1 VKSFVVGN
9 VISNYFLNFCQRVPF
24 TVETEP
30 TTTIILWELPLIK
43 LVRSH
48 AESLLGTKPEAF
60 HPAVWEAMVTERFN
74 DVKRMKGRVREFARP
89 RIKEKMLCVARTNNM
104 TLDGRLVQT
113 FSEIK
118 TAWRKG
124 GVPSEEGEKIMFE
137 IMYGWSDNE
146 DGWETR
152 MEDEYMQAN
161 KMRYD
166 RTDVRPAP
174 LTAGFGLPKPGARAI
189 DPSSVKGC
197 VAWQF
202 TNVKGDLVKQLQ
214 STADGTHGFRI
225 VISRQSVQITKESI
239 LAENEK
245 ENGSGM
251 VHAMVR
257 IS

>member
-1 VKSFVVGN
+1 
-9 VISNYFLNFCQRVPF
+9 
-24 TVETEP
+24 
-30 TTTIILWELPLIK
+30 
-43 LVRSH
+43 
-48 AESLLGTKPEAF
+48 
-60 HPAVWEAMVTERFN
+60 
-74 DVKRMKGRVREFARP
+74 
-89 RIKEKMLCVARTNNM
+89 VARTNNM

-197 VAWQF
+197 VARQF